1 MQENLQKRFAYLEN
15 SNITLDQILLIL
27 FDVMQEFL
35 FTNVDGKSCLDH
47 QVSAIEDPLID
58 VNNNLPTK
66 TIRDINQHD
75 FNTEATKDFGNDNHI
90 I

>member
-1 MQENLQKRFAYLEN
+1 M
-15 SNITLDQILLIL
+15 ILIL

-35 FTNVDGKSCLDH
+35 SFINVDGKRLDH

-66 TIRDINQHD
+66 PICDIKQHD
-75 FNTEATKDFGNDNHI
+75 FNTGATKDFGNDNHI
-90 I
+90 N